1 MTTAD
6 RTPIAWRDVTVILLG
21 AEALAVAVWLA
32 PASVHIVK
40 WPASGPIR
48 LALLSPA
55 WQLLA
60 WSVGAMAVALA
71 VIVRARAA
79 RRASPTLVFGP
90 LVVLWLW
97 LVPYLP
103 WIPDRW
109 PLFLVLAG
117 PLRWVIA
124 CAAVI
129 SILLNTTQLPV
140 GLARLLLID
149 RRIVFAVSLVLYL
162 GFGLY
167 SARETG
173 VGGDEPHYL
182 IITES
187 LLRDHDLK
195 IENNHQQRDYRA
207 FYPGEL
213 RPDFFERGK
222 NGEIYSIHAPG
233 LPVLILPAYA
243 AAGRLGVVALMAL
256 IAALTM
262 RAVFVLAER
271 VAGRQAAVLTWLAS
285 GFTVPFIPH
294 AWMIFPELP
303 GALLVAWGALWV
315 LETTEQ
321 SPARWVWRGVALSL
335 LPWLHTKFIVF
346 LAIFGAA
353 LAWRLL
359 RRPAL
364 LVAFALPA
372 VTLTA
377 LWLYSFYAIYGSFNP
392 EAPYGSYTGIYVLT
406 SNIPHGL
413 LGLFFDQKFG
423 LFFYSPIYLTAVA
436 GAWLM
441 LGRPDTRFL
450 GLVLLATIAAF
461 VGSTARLYMFWGGSS
476 APARFLVP
484 LLPCLA
490 PLVATAFAHARHAI
504 SRAVVGLWLGISIA
518 VAIAAVIQPSRFML
532 FSDAHVGGA
541 RVLEAIQG
549 SAPLADA
556 APMFTNPDWASHL
569 GQLALWSFAAAVA
582 LAVLVVV
589 SRLARGAGPWRL
601 AGFAAVTFLAAG
613 AVLAA
618 RPAEDGRQAI
628 AERGDLDV
636 LWRFDGNRFRT
647 LDYQTLTRTTPE
659 RFRELTTIEIDAQ
672 PSQVSDAGYTAG
684 PWSLPPGAFDARV
697 WFSGAAA
704 GDGEVLVAALPRAT
718 FARRSGSLTNPT
730 SIPFELPVGIRRLS
744 VRVADRRVAES
755 VSRFEIVPVAV
766 VPALERPDISV
777 RSIESLDA
785 RAGAYLIYTDEHAYP
800 EGPVFWSRGTAET
813 RLWVAP
819 AGASKMLLKLSTGPK
834 SGTVTV
840 TVDGQAKTVAMQGGE
855 VKDLAFDLPPGRQVV
870 PLTVQSTV
878 MFRPAEADAKSTD
891 MRGLG
896 CQVRIDLE

>member
-6 RTPIAWRDVTVILLG
+6 RTPIAWRDATVILLG
-21 AEALAVAVWLA
+21 AEALATAVWLA
-32 PASVHIVK
+32 PASIHIVK

-48 LALLSPA
+48 LALLAPA
-55 WQLLA
+55 WQLFA
-60 WSVGAMAVALA
+60 WSAAAMVVAAA
-71 VIVRARAA
+71 VIVRARTAHRPSA
-79 RRASPTLVFGP
+79 TTVFGP
-90 LVVLWLW
+90 LLVLWLW
-97 LVPYLP
+97 AVPYLP
-103 WIPDRW
+103 WIPDRL
-109 PLFLVLAG
+109 PLFLVLSG

-124 CAAVI
+124 CAAAV
-129 SILLNTTQLPV
+129 SILLNTTRLHTQLS
-140 GLARLLLID
+140 RLLLLD
-149 RRIVFAVSLVLYL
+149 RRSIFLISLALYL

-243 AAGRLGVVALMAL
+243 VAGRYGVVALMAF

-262 RAVFVLAER
+262 RAVFDLAETI
-271 VAGRQAAVLTWLAS
+271 AGRQAAVLTWLAS

-303 GALLVAWGALWV
+303 GALLVAWGAMWV
-315 LETTEQ
+315 LETTER
-321 SPARWVWRGVALSL
+321 SPARWAWRGVALSL

-346 LAIFGAA
+346 LAIFAAA

-359 RRPAL
+359 RRPRFLA
-364 LVAFALPA
+364 AFTLPIA
-372 VTLTA
+372 VLTA

-406 SNIPHGL
+406 TNIPHGL

-423 LFFYSPIYLTAVA
+423 LLFYSPIYLTSVA
-436 GAWLM
+436 GVWLI
-441 LGRPDTRFL
+441 LRRPDTRFL
-450 GLVLLATIAAF
+450 GVVLFATIAAF

-490 PLVATAFAHARHAI
+490 PLMALAFAAAKHAI
-504 SRAVVGLWLGISIA
+504 ARAVVGLWLGISVV
-518 VAIAAVIQPSRFML
+518 VAIAAVIRPSRFML

-541 RVLEAIQG
+541 RILEAIQG

-569 GQLALWSFAAAVA
+569 GQLALWSTAAAI
-582 LAVLVVV
+582 AVGVLLVV
-589 SRLARGAGPWRL
+589 SRAARGMGPWRL

-618 RPAEDGRQAI
+618 APADEGKQSI
-628 AERGDLDV
+628 AQRGDLDV

-684 PWSLPPGAFDARV
+684 PLSLPPGAFDARV

-704 GDGEVLVAALPRAT
+704 RDGEVLVAALPRAT
-718 FARRSGSLTNPT
+718 FGRRSGSLINPT
-730 SIPFELPVGIRRLS
+730 SIPFELPVGIRRLT
-744 VRVADRRVAES
+744 VGVADRRVAEA

-766 VPALERPDISV
+766 VPALERQDIPV

-813 RLWVAP
+813 MLWVAP
-819 AGASKMLLKLSTGPK
+819 AGAAKMMLKLSTGPK
-834 SGTVTV
+834 SGDITVSV
-840 TVDGQAKTVAMQGGE
+840 AGQSKTVAMQGGE
-855 VKDLAFDLPPGRQVV
+855 VRDVAFDLPPGRQVV

-878 MFRPAEADAKSTD
+878 MFRPAEVDPKSTD

-896 CQVRIDLE
+896 CQVRIGLE